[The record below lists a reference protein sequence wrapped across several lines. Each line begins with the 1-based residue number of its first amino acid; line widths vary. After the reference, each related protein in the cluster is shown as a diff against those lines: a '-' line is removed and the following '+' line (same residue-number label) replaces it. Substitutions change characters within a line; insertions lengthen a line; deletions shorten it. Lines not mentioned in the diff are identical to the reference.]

1 MRKKTSFVSSSL
13 SVVPAPSSFACGLSL
28 RATDNGP
35 RTKDQQDKGRLF
47 TIFTIHHSSFILHPS
62 SFTLHTSYFLHA
74 SLGACWARLTSSRNW
89 RAHSRHGSE
98 PSHALKAS
106 NAGLSPYRCRKSRPN
121 APRRVSCS

>member
-47 TIFTIHHSSFILHPS
+47 RIHYIHYSPFIIHP
-62 SFTLHTSYFLHA
+62 SYFLHA

-106 NAGLSPYRCRKSRPN
+106 NAGLSPYRCRKSRP
-121 APRRVSCS
+121 

>member
-47 TIFTIHHSSFILHPS
+47 RIHYIHYSPFIIHPAPPPFRPTTSPFATPLLDQEGARGWLPARPAPGLRSGARRSSPLALQRS
-62 SFTLHTSYFLHA
+62 VHA
-74 SLGACWARLTSSRNW
+74 AR
-89 RAHSRHGSE
+89 
-98 PSHALKAS
+98 
-106 NAGLSPYRCRKSRPN
+106 
-121 APRRVSCS
+121 